1 MIEKQITELNRQII
15 MMEREGERE
24 IIIEEKKNILELYQK
39 QLKNYLE
46 EKLNTEEISNLRK

>member
-1 MIEKQITELNRQII
+1 
-15 MMEREGERE
+15 MEREGERE
-24 IIIEEKKNILELYQK
+24 IIIVEKKNILELYQK